1 MTGLPR
7 VAVLGVDAATAAA
20 TISLVDGG
28 LAVAA
33 FSAGPVP
40 PAAHDRLAAY
50 GCADQVVAVSPDTL
64 RLLTAGPAAP
74 PFEVHGV
81 RADPRLPASPPSPS
95 AKEAGAGSGAGG
107 GYGAEAGG
115 DLLGVFDAVVL
126 GVDTARL
133 GPGGP
138 HSPRFGGVFDL
149 AAAWVFH
156 VDGAPELAGARGR
169 WIGEYLRG
177 RYAPPEPAAMSARP
191 ALLGRSTRGG
201 VRAELAELDR
211 ELRAGHARAAR
222 LGYRLPTPPP
232 PLAPADPAPTA

>member
-33 FSAGPVP
+33 FSPGPVP
-40 PAAHDRLAAY
+40 PAAHARLAAY

-64 RLLTAGPAAP
+64 RLAAAGPAA

-81 RADPRLPASPPSPS
+81 RADPRTSATSASP
-95 AKEAGAGSGAGG
+95 AAAGAAEGAG
-107 GYGAEAGG
+107 AGG

-126 GVDTARL
+126 GDATARL

-138 HSPRFGGVFDL
+138 DSPRFGGVFDL

-156 VDGAPELAGARGR
+156 VSDSPELAGAQGR

-211 ELRAGHARAAR
+211 ELRAGHARAAGI
-222 LGYRLPTPPP
+222 GYRLPTPPAR
-232 PLAPADPAPTA
+232 LTPAP

>member
-7 VAVLGVDAATAAA
+7 VAVLGVDVATAAA

-33 FSAGPVP
+33 FSSGPVP
-40 PAAHDRLAAY
+40 PAAHARLAAY
-50 GCADQVVAVSPDTL
+50 GCADQVLAVSPGTL
-64 RLLTAGPAAP
+64 RLTAAGPAAP

-81 RADPRLPASPPSPS
+81 RADPRPS
-95 AKEAGAGSGAGG
+95 ATSAAPAAAVAAAGAGAGD
-107 GYGAEAGG
+107 

-126 GVDTARL
+126 GDGTARL

-138 HSPRFGGVFDL
+138 DSPRFGGVFDL

-156 VDGAPELAGARGR
+156 VGGPPELAGAQGR

-211 ELRAGHARAAR
+211 ELRAGHARAAGI
-222 LGYRLPTPPP
+222 GYRLPTPPAR
-232 PLAPADPAPTA
+232 LTPAP

>member
-7 VAVLGVDAATAAA
+7 VAVLGMDAATAAA

-28 LAVAA
+28 LAVTAY
-33 FSAGPVP
+33 SPGHVP
-40 PAAHDRLAAY
+40 PTAHARLTAY
-50 GCADQVVAVSPDTL
+50 GCADRVVAVSTDTL
-64 RLLTAGPAAP
+64 RLAAGSAAP

-81 RADPRLPASPPSPS
+81 RADSQTSAASPDP
-95 AKEAGAGSGAGG
+95 AA
-107 GYGAEAGG
+107 GAEAG

-126 GVDTARL
+126 GEGTDRL

-138 HSPRFGGVFDL
+138 GSPRFGGVFDL

-156 VDGAPELAGARGR
+156 VGGSPELAGAQGR

-177 RYAPPEPAAMSARP
+177 RYAPPDPAAMSARP
-191 ALLGRSTRGG
+191 APLGRSMRGG

-211 ELRAGHARAAR
+211 ELRAGHARAAAT
-222 LGYRLPTPPP
+222 GYRLP
-232 PLAPADPAPTA
+232 APAL

>member
-1 MTGLPR
+1 M
-7 VAVLGVDAATAAA
+7 DAATAAA

-28 LAVAA
+28 LAVTVY
-33 FSAGPVP
+33 SPGHVP
-40 PAAHDRLAAY
+40 PAAHARLTAY
-50 GCADQVVAVSPDTL
+50 GCADRVVAVSTDTL
-64 RLLTAGPAAP
+64 RLAAGSAPPPP
-74 PFEVHGV
+74 PFEVHGA
-81 RADPRLPASPPSPS
+81 RADSQASAASAAPA
-95 AKEAGAGSGAGG
+95 AA
-107 GYGAEAGG
+107 GAEAG

-126 GVDTARL
+126 GDGTDRL

-138 HSPRFGGVFDL
+138 GSPRFSGVFDL

-156 VDGAPELAGARGR
+156 VGGSPELAGAQGR

-191 ALLGRSTRGG
+191 ALLGRSVRGG

-222 LGYRLPTPPP
+222 TGYRLPTQP
-232 PLAPADPAPTA
+232 APAAPATLPAPATPAASTPAL

>member
-40 PAAHDRLAAY
+40 PAVHARLTAY
-50 GCADQVVAVSPDTL
+50 GCADRVVAVSPATL
-64 RLLTAGPAAP
+64 RLTAASPAAP

-81 RADPRLPASPPSPS
+81 QADPRTPATSAAPATSP
-95 AKEAGAGSGAGG
+95 AAAGT
-107 GYGAEAGG
+107 GAESEAVG

-126 GVDTARL
+126 GDGTARL

-138 HSPRFGGVFDL
+138 DSPRFGSVFDL

-156 VDGAPELAGARGR
+156 VGGSPELAGARGR

-177 RYAPPEPAAMSARP
+177 RYAPPEPAVMSARP
-191 ALLGRSTRGG
+191 ALLGRSTRAA

-211 ELRAGHARAAR
+211 ELRAGHA
-222 LGYRLPTPPP
+222 
-232 PLAPADPAPTA
+232 